1 MINQYRT
8 IKIVIADDH
17 AIFRDGFKVL
27 LKNQEELELIGEAND
42 GKELIELTERVQPDV
57 VISDIMMPEMDGI
70 AACKIIKA
78 QFPEVKVIALT
89 MFNDD
94 NLVVEMLEAGAKG
107 YLLKNTNKNEL
118 LLATKTVHD
127 GGTYYCSA
135 TSMKLSR
142 LIAESRFTPNRPQPA
157 ARFTSRETDIIK
169 LVCEQY
175 TNKEIATKLGLSIRT
190 VESHREKIQEKTG
203 SKNSIGVVVYA
214 IKHKLYVP

>member
-78 QFPEVKVIALT
+78 QFPI
-89 MFNDD
+89 
-94 NLVVEMLEAGAKG
+94 
-107 YLLKNTNKNEL
+107 
-118 LLATKTVHD
+118 
-127 GGTYYCSA
+127 
-135 TSMKLSR
+135 
-142 LIAESRFTPNRPQPA
+142 Q
-157 ARFTSRETDIIK
+157 II
-169 LVCEQY
+169 
-175 TNKEIATKLGLSIRT
+175 
-190 VESHREKIQEKTG
+190 
-203 SKNSIGVVVYA
+203 
-214 IKHKLYVP
+214 